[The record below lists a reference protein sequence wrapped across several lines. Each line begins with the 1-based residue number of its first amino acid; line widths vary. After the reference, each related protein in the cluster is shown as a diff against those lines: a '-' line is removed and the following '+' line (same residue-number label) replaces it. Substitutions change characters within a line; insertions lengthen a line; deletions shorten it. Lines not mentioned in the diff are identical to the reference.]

1 MKRIILFALLVVALG
16 TGLVFGAMKGS
27 ADVVKASVQ
36 PTVLSSASG
45 QKVSFEVKLDIQERW
60 HLYAHGDT
68 NFIGVDLV
76 PSEEFPLEDF
86 QAEYPAGHEKEFFGD
101 MVAMIE
107 GKKVIKASAVVPDS
121 LAKGEYELGLQVTV
135 QACDDKVCLA
145 PAFLPVVVKL
155 TVE

>member
-1 MKRIILFALLVVALG
+1 MKRIAIFVLLVVALG
-16 TGLVFGAMKGS
+16 AGLAFGVMKGS
-27 ADVVKASVQ
+27 ADVVKAVAQ
-36 PTVLSSASG
+36 PTALSSAPG
-45 QKVSFEVKLDIQERW
+45 ERVSFEVKLDIQKKW

-86 QAEYPAGHEKEFFGD
+86 KAEYPAGHEKEFFGD
-101 MVAMIE
+101 MVFMIE
-107 GKKVIKASAVVPDS
+107 GKAVLKASALVPDS
-121 LAKGEYELGLQVTV
+121 LAKGEHELNLEVTV

-145 PAFLPVVVKL
+145 PAFLPVAVKL

>member
-1 MKRIILFALLVVALG
+1 MKRIAIFVLLVVALG
-16 TGLVFGAMKGS
+16 AGLAFGVMKGS
-27 ADVVKASVQ
+27 ADVVKAVAQ
-36 PTVLSSASG
+36 PTALSSAPG
-45 QKVSFEVKLDIQERW
+45 ERVSFEVKLDIQKKW

-86 QAEYPAGHEKEFFGD
+86 KAEYPAGHEKEFFGD
-101 MVAMIE
+101 MVFMIE
-107 GKKVIKASAVVPDS
+107 GKAVLKASALVPDS
-121 LAKGEYELGLQVTV
+121 LAKGEHELKLEVTV

-145 PAFLPVVVKL
+145 PAYLPVVVKL